1 TTLEWAARK
10 LGELNREPG
19 RDGDMSTTHYQF
31 INTVGKNVIE
41 DSNPLSPLS
50 MWKPLKG
57 PVRDWPLALCDN
69 STIDPTNDL
78 QASDLV
84 FADYVVENCQ
94 VYYTSKQKWYYIRDQ
109 QATEVWVF
117 VQADSAKSARPGEF
131 NRFG

>member
-1 TTLEWAARK
+1 
-10 LGELNREPG
+10 
-19 RDGDMSTTHYQF
+19 
-31 INTVGKNVIE
+31 
-41 DSNPLSPLS
+41 

-94 VYYTSKQKWYYIRDQ
+94 VYYTSEQKWYYIRDQ

-131 NRFG
+131 NRLGSVA